1 MTTTQYLAALKTLG
15 LTRASKKTAAAL
27 GVTVRQCQRYADGEN
42 IPETI
47 VLLLR
52 MYLKYGLDSWKDEL
66 RAEIAQFVAIAKS
79 RRTA

>member
-1 MTTTQYLAALKTLG
+1 MTTAQYLAALKTLG

-47 VLLLR
+47 ALLLKC
-52 MYLKYGLDSWKDEL
+52 YLKLDSSQTWKQDL
-66 RAEIAQFVAIAKS
+66 RLDIAKTMAAL
-79 RRTA
+79 RD